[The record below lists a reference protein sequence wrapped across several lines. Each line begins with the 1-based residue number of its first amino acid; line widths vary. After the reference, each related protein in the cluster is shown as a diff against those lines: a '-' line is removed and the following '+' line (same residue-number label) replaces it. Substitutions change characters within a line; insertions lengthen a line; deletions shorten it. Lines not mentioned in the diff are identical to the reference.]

1 MGFEFKSDQPQK
13 KLVDSK
19 TTLSVNNPPL
29 VGEQAVAFVVE
40 ETTTSNN
47 DLEWTDYSMG
57 IADPDKQSDN
67 LEQSIFAEG
76 EEEKLAIQFIEENE
90 LYVKFMLWCGI
101 QDQLKNLKNSL
112 ATTNE

>member
-1 MGFEFKSDQPQK
+1 MGFEFKSDQPEK

-19 TTLSVNNPPL
+19 TTLSVNN
-29 VGEQAVAFVVE
+29 
-40 ETTTSNN
+40 NN
-47 DLEWTDYSMG
+47 LEWTDYSMG